1 MKFRKFIPMQ
11 NKSGIVLA
19 IDPGFDRVG
28 VAILSE
34 QEGKPIL
41 LHSECI
47 ETKPKDKREKRLL
60 MIGSRI
66 DVVIK
71 DWAPSDLAIESL
83 FFNANT
89 TSALG
94 VAEARGVIIFQAMRA
109 GLAVFEYSPQAIKI
123 AVTGYGKADKI
134 SVENMVQ
141 KLVKVPQTKTKRLD
155 DELDAIAVGITHLAT
170 QKGI

>member
-1 MKFRKFIPMQ
+1 MNRE
-11 NKSGIVLA
+11 KSPTVLA

-28 VAILSE
+28 VAILSVE
-34 QEGKPIL
+34 DGKQIL

-60 MIGSRI
+60 AIGTRI
-66 DVVIK
+66 DEVVK
-71 DWAPSDLAIESL
+71 EWAPQALAIETL

-94 VAEARGVIIFQAMRA
+94 VAEARGVIIFQAVRA
-109 GLAVFEYSPQAIKI
+109 GLKVFEYSPQAIKL

-134 SVENMVQ
+134 QMANMVW
-141 KLVKVPQTKTKRLD
+141 KLVKLPAPDGKRLKMLD
-155 DELDAIAVGITHLAT
+155 DEVDAIAVGITHLAST
-170 QKGI
+170 RGI

>member
-1 MKFRKFIPMQ
+1 MQ
-11 NKSGIVLA
+11 SKGERVLA

-28 VAILSE
+28 IAILTE
-34 QEGKPIL
+34 KDGKPFL

-60 MIGSRI
+60 AIGSRI
-66 DVVIK
+66 DEVIK
-71 DWAPSDLAIESL
+71 EWGPRVLAIESL

-89 TSALG
+89 SSALG
-94 VAEARGVIIFQAMRA
+94 VSEARGVIIFQAMRA
-109 GLAVFEYSPQAIKI
+109 GLNVSEYSPQAIKI

-134 SVENMVQ
+134 SVQGMVE
-141 KLVKVPQTKTKRLD
+141 KLVKVPVSKAKRLD

>member
-1 MKFRKFIPMQ
+1 MQ
-11 NKSGIVLA
+11 SKGETVLA

-28 VAILSE
+28 VAVLSE
-34 QEGKPIL
+34 KNGNAIL
-41 LHSECI
+41 LYSECI

-71 DWAPSDLAIESL
+71 EWGPSVLAIETL
-83 FFNANT
+83 FFNANA

-94 VAEARGVIIFQAMRA
+94 VAEARGVITFQAMRA
-109 GLAVFEYSPQAIKI
+109 GLKVFEYSPQAVKI
-123 AVTGYGKADKI
+123 AVTGYGKADKV

-141 KLVKVPQTKTKRLD
+141 KLVKVPEIKTKRLD